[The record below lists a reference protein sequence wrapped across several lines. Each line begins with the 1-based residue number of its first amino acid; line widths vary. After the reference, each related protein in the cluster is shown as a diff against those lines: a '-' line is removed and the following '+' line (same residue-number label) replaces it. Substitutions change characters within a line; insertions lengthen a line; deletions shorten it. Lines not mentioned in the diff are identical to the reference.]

1 MCVIEVPAQYFTV
14 EEANAILPEIDILM
28 DRLQIHRSRMIK
40 LRREIV
46 QLLEVQDSDIGGSVA
61 SSLVSD
67 FIAIERLMN
76 EIRSHGC
83 LVKDLNTG
91 LVDFLSTRDGR
102 EVYLCWRYGEP
113 RIEFYHELHTGFK
126 NRQQI

>member
-1 MCVIEVPAQYFTV
+1 MPAQYFTV

-28 DRLQIHRSRMIK
+28 DRLQVHRSRMIK

-46 QLLEVQDSDIGGSVA
+46 QLLEEQESDFGGSIA

-83 LVKDLNTG
+83 LIKDLNTG

-113 RIEFYHELHTGFK
+113 RIGFYHELHTGFK

>member
-1 MCVIEVPAQYFTV
+1 MCVTEVPAQHFTV
-14 EEANAILPEIDILM
+14 EEANAILPEIDVLM
-28 DRLQIHRSRMIK
+28 DRLQFHRSRMIK

-46 QLLEVQDSDIGGSVA
+46 QLLELKESDIGGSVA

-76 EIRSHGC
+76 QIRSHGC
-83 LVKDLNTG
+83 LIKDLNTG
-91 LVDFLSTRDGR
+91 LVDFLSKRDGR

-113 RIEFYHELHTGFK
+113 RIDFYHELHTGFK

>member
-1 MCVIEVPAQYFTV
+1 VLEVPAQYFTV

-28 DRLQIHRSRMIK
+28 DQLQVHRSRMIK

-46 QLLEVQDSDIGGSVA
+46 ELLEVQDSDFGGSVA

-67 FIAIERLMN
+67 FIAIERLMS

-83 LVKDLNTG
+83 LIKDLNNG

-102 EVYLCWRYGEP
+102 EIYLCWRYGEP

-126 NRQQI
+126 NRQKI

>member
-1 MCVIEVPAQYFTV
+1 VLEVPAQYFTV

-28 DRLQIHRSRMIK
+28 DQLQVRRSRMIK

-46 QLLEVQDSDIGGSVA
+46 ELLEVQDSDFGGSIA

-67 FIAIERLMN
+67 FIAIERLMR
-76 EIRSHGC
+76 EIRSYGC
-83 LVKDLNTG
+83 LIKDLNNG

-113 RIEFYHELHTGFK
+113 RIAFYHELHAGFK

>member
-1 MCVIEVPAQYFTV
+1 MIEVPAQYFTV
-14 EEANAILPEIDILM
+14 EEANALLPEIDILM
-28 DRLQIHRSRMIK
+28 DQLQIRRSRMLK

-46 QLLEVQDSDIGGSVA
+46 QLLEVQESDIGGSVA

-83 LVKDLNTG
+83 LIKDLNTG

>member
-1 MCVIEVPAQYFTV
+1 VCVIEVPAQYFTV

-28 DRLQIHRSRMIK
+28 DQLQIHRSRMIK

-46 QLLEVQDSDIGGSVA
+46 QLLEVQESDIGGSVA
-61 SSLVSD
+61 SSLVTD
-67 FIAIERLMN
+67 FMAIERLMK

-83 LVKDLNTG
+83 LIKDLNTG

>member
-1 MCVIEVPAQYFTV
+1 VLEVPAQYFTV
-14 EEANAILPEIDILM
+14 EEANAILPEVDFLM
-28 DRLQIHRSRMIK
+28 DQLLVHRSGMIK

-46 QLLEVQDSDIGGSVA
+46 ELLEMQDSDFGGSVT

-67 FIAIERLMN
+67 FIAIERLMS

-83 LVKDLNTG
+83 LIKDLNTG

-113 RIEFYHELHTGFK
+113 RIEFYHELHKGFK